1 MLLKNP
7 PNYTFEFFVIH
18 VWRMTSI
25 RVSSLLT
32 QPLQVEIY
40 HCHCCIH
47 SLTNTTIWLCEMS
60 FNKNWIYISKS
71 FISSHPSI
79 IQTDLGESY
88 NYLQSLK
95 STSLCSDQTMKT
107 WCDIFWCLSHSYV
120 FFYINRLSSCQRT
133 RLT

>member
-1 MLLKNP
+1 MCFKKKNQIL
-7 PNYTFEFFVIH
+7 FFWVI
-18 VWRMTSI
+18 WRMNSI

-32 QPLQVEIY
+32 Q
-40 HCHCCIH
+40 HCRK
-47 SLTNTTIWLCEMS
+47 NYTIVIVAFTPWQIQLSDCVKCHLIKIE
-60 FNKNWIYISKS
+60 YISKS